1 MTAPTI
7 PPVPVAEG
15 EGSAF
20 TRLHEVPRFDLYCR
34 ADAIGN
40 RSLVEVPRLL
50 ASAFRLPWPVA
61 VTAQA
66 WDEVIG
72 WPTEGTDLITAEQ
85 LLIDVPTESGRIAEV
100 LHAAAHAYYTDVTRA
115 HVQRFTIWRVSP
127 EHPTTR
133 ATPVR
138 MTFTLHPGDFGE
150 TVATIA
156 RAATCR
162 AGWFHL
168 TRQPWVRYEAAAF
181 TRRAGRLSPVVTPE
195 VLDEILAHATDITEP
210 PGVEIH
216 PVADGVIHLSN
227 GGTTYCATLAP
238 NSAGLYE
245 LAGLGWPTVSTPDE
259 PQPVKW

>member
-1 MTAPTI
+1 MTA
-7 PPVPVAEG
+7 AAARSG
-15 EGSAF
+15 NGSSF

-85 LLIDVPTESGRIAEV
+85 LVIDVPTESGRIAEV
-100 LHAAAHAYYTDVTRA
+100 LHAAAQAYYTDVARA

-138 MTFTLHPGDFGE
+138 MTFTLHPGDHGE

-168 TRQPWVRYEAAAF
+168 TRQPWVRYQAAAF
-181 TRRAGRLSPVVTPE
+181 THRAGRLSPVVTPE

-210 PGVEIH
+210 PGLEIH
-216 PVADGVIHLSN
+216 PVADGVFHLSN
-227 GGTTYCATLAP
+227 GRTTYCATLTPTAP
-238 NSAGLYE
+238 GCTSWPGSAGPPS
-245 LAGLGWPTVSTPDE
+245 APPTSRSR
-259 PQPVKW
+259 

>member
-1 MTAPTI
+1 MTAPT
-7 PPVPVAEG
+7 PPAAVAEG
-15 EGSAF
+15 EGSGF

-34 ADAIGN
+34 ADAIGD
-40 RSLVEVPRLL
+40 RSLVQVPRVL

-66 WDEVIG
+66 WDDVIG
-72 WPTEGTDLITAEQ
+72 WPTGATDLITAEQ
-85 LLIDVPTESGRIAEV
+85 LVIDVPTESGRIAEV
-100 LHAAAHAYYTDVTRA
+100 LHAAAQAYYTDVARA

-127 EHPTTR
+127 EHPTTK

-156 RAATCR
+156 HATTTR

-168 TRQPWVRYEAAAF
+168 TRQPEVRYQAAAF
-181 TRRAGRLSPVVTPE
+181 TQRAGRLSPVVTAE
-195 VLDEILAHATDITEP
+195 VLDEMLAHATDITEP
-210 PGVEIH
+210 PGLEVH
-216 PVADGVIHLSN
+216 PAADGVFHLSN
-227 GGTTYCATLAP
+227 GNSDDCATLRP

-245 LAGLGWPTVSTPDE
+245 LAGLGWPILCSPDG